1 MNNPNVKQLFSKNLF
16 VVFLIF
22 LLAEG
27 LMAEETFSKD
37 TALEQLWKLAIQNNI
52 DIQAAS
58 RNQELSDYD
67 FNHYWRKF
75 LPSISVSSSS
85 HEC

>member
-1 MNNPNVKQLFSKNLF
+1 MNNSNVKQLFSKNLF

-37 TALEQLWKLAIQNNI
+37 TALEQLWKLTIQNNI

-58 RNQELSDYD
+58 RNQELSDFVQNNMD
-67 FNHYWRKF
+67 FRVKV
-75 LPSISVSSSS
+75 LQTLKKSP
-85 HEC
+85 